1 MFRRYKAR
9 KDQYNRLKRR
19 NQMRRVFAEE
29 EEKW

>member
-9 KDQYNRLKRR
+9 KDQYNRLKQR
-19 NQMRRVFAEE
+19 NQMRRAFAEE